1 MGKSIQCSN
10 CGAEATVHLT
20 QIINNKIIKVDL
32 CEFCAQSKG
41 VTDPEGFSLAEL
53 LNKGHGG
60 SFAADPQLKCPDC
73 GLSTGVFRKTGRL
86 GCSSCFPV
94 FAELLRPALEDMH
107 MGTQHQ
113 GKVPE
118 CALSRRDVHQK
129 MEALESALEAAIAEE
144 AYEEAARLRDQL
156 REMESR
162 LPGREAAVQL

>member
-32 CEFCAQSKG
+32 CEACAQSKG

-53 LNKGHGG
+53 LHKTHGAG
-60 SFAADPQLKCPDC
+60 FAPDPQLKCPDC

-86 GCSSCFPV
+86 GCSSCFSV
-94 FAELLRPALEDMH
+94 FADLLRPALEDMH

-118 CALSRRDVHQK
+118 CALNRRDANRRL
-129 MEALESALEAAIAEE
+129 EALETALGAAIAEE
-144 AYEEAARLRDQL
+144 AYEEAARLRDQI
-156 REMESR
+156 REMESA
-162 LPGREAAVQL
+162 LSARETAVPL